1 MESKDL
7 FIISKKILISNYLK
21 GNPQTIEKVK
31 LETHKFTILKSK
43 ECAFSIRIFNF
54 LEYFL
59 MIIQR
64 EVENV

>member
-7 FIISKKILISNYLK
+7 FSISKKILISNYLK
-21 GNPQTIEKVK
+21 GNPQTIEKFK
-31 LETHKFTILKSK
+31 LVTHKFTIFKSK
-43 ECAFSIRIFNF
+43 ECDFSIRIFNF